1 MNDKLERLHQLVQGK
16 RKVLIVT
23 HTNPDPDSIASAYA
37 LRHLFA
43 SWKINS
49 VLVYGGIIGR
59 AENKAMINRLRI
71 PIRSI
76 QTVNPF
82 NFTVV
87 AIVDAQP
94 FGGNAPLPPSLVP
107 SIVIDHHPARKVTH
121 LKKVSFVDIRSNYG
135 STSTILAEYLLEE
148 GIELNRKL
156 ATALYYGIMSDT
168 RDLGRNANEVDV
180 RISTQLYSKVLVK
193 TLSQIEHPRLPREYF
208 RILQEALERT
218 MWYPSKGV
226 LISDLGGIVDPDMVP
241 IIADFLIRTDGV
253 RWILALGERDHEAFF
268 SLRATGYHKGNADKL
283 ARDLIRGIGGG
294 SAGGHE
300 NIAGG
305 RVELV
310 PPLSREDVAKKLKER
325 FLKRLGC
332 DISKGV
338 SFVKMREEGVLNGD
352 QDGEDRDPGG
362 Q

>member
-1 MNDKLERLHQLVQGK
+1 M
-16 RKVLIVT
+16 
-23 HTNPDPDSIASAYA
+23 
-37 LRHLFA
+37 
-43 SWKINS
+43 
-49 VLVYGGIIGR
+49 LVYGGIIGR

-87 AIVDAQP
+87 SMVDAQP

-107 SIVIDHHPARKVTH
+107 SIVIDHHPARKVSR
-121 LKKVSFVDIRSNYG
+121 LKEISFVDIRSNYG
-135 STSTILAEYLLEE
+135 STSTILAEYFMEE

-180 RISTQLYSKVLVK
+180 RISVHLYPKVLVK

-208 RILQEALERT
+208 RILQEALEQT

-226 LISDLGGIVDPDMVP
+226 MISDLGAITDPDMVP
-241 IIADFLIRTDGV
+241 LIADFLIRTDGV
-253 RWILALGERDHEAFF
+253 RWILVLGERDHEAFF
-268 SLRATGYHKGNADKL
+268 SLRTTGYRHGSADRI

-310 PPLSREDVAKKLKER
+310 PPQSREEVTKKLKER

-332 DISKGV
+332 EIAKGV
-338 SFVKMREEGVLNGD
+338 PFV
-352 QDGEDRDPGG
+352 
-362 Q
+362 

>member
-1 MNDKLERLHQLVQGK
+1 MQRLHQLVQSK

-43 SWKINS
+43 SWGINS

-87 AIVDAQP
+87 SMVDAQP
-94 FGGNAPLPPSLVP
+94 FGGNAPLPPSLLP
-107 SIVIDHHPARKVTH
+107 SIVIDHHPARKISR
-121 LKKVSFVDIRSNYG
+121 LKEVSFVDIRSDYG
-135 STSTILAEYLLEE
+135 STSTILAEYLIEE

-180 RISTQLYSKVLVK
+180 RISAQLYPKVLVK

-208 RILQEALERT
+208 RILQAALERT

-226 LISDLGGIVDPDMVP
+226 LISDLGAITDPDMVP
-241 IIADFLIRTDGV
+241 LIADFLIHTDGV
-253 RWILALGERDHEAFF
+253 RWILVLGERVHEAFF
-268 SLRATGYHKGNADKL
+268 SLRTTGYHQGNADRM
-283 ARDLIRGIGGG
+283 ARTLIRGIGGG

-305 RVELV
+305 RMELAS
-310 PPLSREDVAKKLKER
+310 PQSREEVTKKLKER

-332 DISKGV
+332 EISKGIP
-338 SFVKMREEGVLNGD
+338 FV
-352 QDGEDRDPGG
+352 
-362 Q
+362 

>member
-1 MNDKLERLHQLVQGK
+1 MGDKLERLHQLVQNK

-23 HTNPDPDSIASAYA
+23 HNNPDPDSIASAYA
-37 LRHLFA
+37 LRHLFS
-43 SWKINS
+43 SWGINS
-49 VLVYGGIIGR
+49 MLVYGGIIGR

-82 NFTVV
+82 NFTAV
-87 AIVDAQP
+87 AMVDAQP

-107 SIVIDHHPARKVTH
+107 SIVIDHHPARKISR
-121 LKKVSFVDIRSNYG
+121 LKEISFVDIRSNYG

-148 GIELNRKL
+148 GVEFNRTL

-180 RISTQLYSKVLVK
+180 RISAHLYPKVLVK

-208 RILQEALERT
+208 RLLQKAIERT
-218 MWYPSKGV
+218 IWYPSKGV
-226 LISDLGGIVDPDMVP
+226 LISDLGAIVDPNMVP
-241 IIADFLIRTDGV
+241 IIADFLIRMDGV
-253 RWILALGERDHEAFF
+253 RWILSLGEKDHEAFF
-268 SLRATGYHKGNADKL
+268 SLRTTGYHKGNADRL
-283 ARDLIRGIGGG
+283 ARDLIRGIEKG

-310 PPLSREDVAKKLKER
+310 PPQSREEVTKKLKER

-332 DISKGV
+332 EISKGIP
-338 SFVKMREEGVLNGD
+338 FV
-352 QDGEDRDPGG
+352 
-362 Q
+362 

>member
-1 MNDKLERLHQLVQGK
+1 MSDKLERLHQLVQGK

-43 SWKINS
+43 SWGINS

-76 QTVNPF
+76 QTINPF

-87 AIVDAQP
+87 SIVDAQP

-107 SIVIDHHPARKVTH
+107 SIVIDHHPARKISR
-121 LKKVSFVDIRSNYG
+121 LNEVSFVDIRSNYG
-135 STSTILAEYLLEE
+135 STSTILAEYLIEE
-148 GIELNRKL
+148 GIELNRML

-180 RISTQLYSKVLVK
+180 RISTQLYPKVLVK

-208 RILQEALERT
+208 RILQDALERT
-218 MWYPSKGV
+218 MWYPTKGV
-226 LISDLGGIVDPDMVP
+226 LISDLGAITDPNMVP
-241 IIADFLIRTDGV
+241 LIADYLIRTDGV

-268 SLRATGYHKGNADKL
+268 SLRTAGHHKGSADRL

-310 PPLSREDVAKKLKER
+310 PPQNREDVTKKLKER

-332 DISKGV
+332 EPSKGIP
-338 SFVKMREEGVLNGD
+338 FL
-352 QDGEDRDPGG
+352 
-362 Q
+362 

>member
-1 MNDKLERLHQLVQGK
+1 MGDKLERLHQLVQGK

-37 LRHLFA
+37 LRHLFS
-43 SWKINS
+43 SWGINS
-49 VLVYGGIIGR
+49 MLVYGGIIGR

-71 PIRSI
+71 PIRSM
-76 QTVNPF
+76 QTINPF

-87 AIVDAQP
+87 AMVDVQP
-94 FGGNAPLPPSLVP
+94 FSGNASLPPSLVP
-107 SIVIDHHPARKVTH
+107 SIVIDHHPARKVSR
-121 LKKVSFVDIRSNYG
+121 LKEIPFVDVRSNYG
-135 STSTILAEYLLEE
+135 STSTILAEYLMEE

-180 RISTQLYSKVLVK
+180 GISAHLYPKVLVK

-226 LISDLGGIVDPDMVP
+226 LISDLGSIVDPDMVP

-253 RWILALGERDHEAFF
+253 RWILALGEREHEAFF
-268 SLRATGYHKGNADKL
+268 SLRTTGHQQGSADRM
-283 ARDLIRGIGGG
+283 ARNLIKGIGGG

-310 PPLSREDVAKKLKER
+310 PSQNKEEVTKKLKER
-325 FLKRLGC
+325 FLKSLGC
-332 DISKGV
+332 EISKGIP
-338 SFVKMREEGVLNGD
+338 FV
-352 QDGEDRDPGG
+352 
-362 Q
+362 